1 MGGIMTSNFLKK
13 TSIALVMTAFAGLEV
28 GVATHTAR
36 AHDSWNYYG
45 VALEPCANFL
55 DAVKWDENLAL
66 DVEGGEVSASKHY
79 YGFILGFQSGYNFSL
94 TSPHTSPQKGSHDI
108 LGAADVD
115 LATSL
120 IHLKAE
126 CRRDPSMPFGDAIA
140 KVTNDFIKLAD

>member
-1 MGGIMTSNFLKK
+1 MKSTLLKK
-13 TSIALVMTAFAGLEV
+13 FSIVLAMTAIAGLET
-28 GVATHTAR
+28 GIATNTAR

-45 VALEPCANFL
+45 VALEPCSNFL
-55 DAVKWDENLAL
+55 EAVKWDENLAL

-94 TSPHTSPQKGSHDI
+94 TSPHKSPQKGSHDI

-126 CRRDPSMPFGDAIA
+126 CRRAPAMTFGDALA